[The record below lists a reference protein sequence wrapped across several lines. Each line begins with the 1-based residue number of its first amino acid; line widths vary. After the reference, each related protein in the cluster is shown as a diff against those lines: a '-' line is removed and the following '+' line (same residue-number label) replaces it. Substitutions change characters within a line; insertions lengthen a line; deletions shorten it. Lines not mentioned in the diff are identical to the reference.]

1 MKKGWVKFSVAALA
15 LSVVMAGCS
24 NSDKEP
30 ASSGGG
36 ASGSPAAVSGDQIV
50 IGGAIMNLGWPW
62 YQGAIDG
69 MNNYAK
75 ESGKNLKLQFEDG
88 KFDINTQITQLENM
102 AQLGAK
108 GIVVFPVDGKAIIP
122 TMVKLHEQGVKIVVG
137 DYPQSPDNPED
148 AVWETFVGHD
158 FKEMGKAAGEIA
170 VNYLKTLN
178 KDNPTVVYLSVPA
191 SGQASVDRYEGFSS
205 VIKEAFPNANVIEE
219 GDPKGDRNSSQTL
232 FENVLQR
239 NKSIDVVSGH
249 NDALVLG
256 AYNAAVSTNRDKDLK
271 FIGLAGDKEVLQFIQ
286 DGNPSWI
293 GEVLQDP
300 VVLGEVA
307 LEALM
312 ASLDGKEL
320 GETTPLPKPE
330 TITPENINNYDWKN
344 WSWLG
349 K

>member
-1 MKKGWVKFSVAALA
+1 MKKMWGKALIA
-15 LSVVMAGCS
+15 VLMVSLILVGCS
-24 NSDKEP
+24 SGNNNSGTP
-30 ASSGGG
+30 PTNGSGSGNSGGT
-36 ASGSPAAVSGDQIV
+36 DQLI

-62 YQGAIDG
+62 YQGTIDG
-69 MNNYAK
+69 MNQYVA
-75 ESGKNLKLQFEDG
+75 ESGKNIKLQFEDG

-102 AQLGAK
+102 VQLGAK
-108 GIVVFPVDGKAIIP
+108 GVVIFPVDGKAIIP
-122 TMVKLHEQGVKIVVG
+122 TMVQLKEKGVKVVVG

-158 FKEMGKAAGEIA
+158 FKEMGIAAGELA
-170 VNYLKTLN
+170 VQYLNTVG
-178 KDNPTVVYLSVPA
+178 KDDPTVVYLSVPA

-205 VIKEAFPNANVIEE
+205 TIKAAFPNANIIEE
-219 GDPKGDRNSSQTL
+219 GDPKGDRNSAQTL

-256 AYNAAVSTNRDKDLK
+256 AYNGAVGANRDKDIK

-286 DGNPSWI
+286 DGNTSWL

-300 VVLGEVA
+300 VILGKVA
-307 LEALM
+307 LEALV
-312 ASLDGKEL
+312 AALEGNDLSDV
-320 GETTPLPKPE
+320 TPLPKPE
-330 TITPENINNYDWKN
+330 VITPENINSYDWKS

-349 K
+349 N